1 MSTTEGNSGSKLM
14 TFTVTL
20 SAAYDQTVTVGY
32 ATQNGSARTG
42 KDYTAKSGT
51 LTFLAGQTTKTFTVS
66 IKGDRQREPDE
77 WFNVVLRSP
86 SVNALIGNGFGQGT
100 ILNDDFR

>member
-51 LTFLAGQTTKTFTVS
+51 LTFLAGQTSKTFTVS

-86 SVNALIGNGFGQGT
+86 SGNAAIGNGFGQGT